1 MKVEKNELIG
11 YINELGGTIVSPMY
25 QRYSGD
31 DFFGD
36 AADED
41 ETCFIIP
48 NNQENITNSDRNS
61 SSDLILVQLADK
73 IGYINNKGEII
84 LPIIYNRGS
93 EFYKGLNT
101 VQNETDAKS
110 IIDEK
115 GNVLLDNAE
124 ILYYYNNSKSVLA
137 KQEDSFFKIDTETHK
152 VEPYTLL
159 KEMDYIN
166 HYKKYKIIQYKGM
179 DVYVTSKDQILMAKG
194 IDFSDYNYN
203 KKVEEARN
211 LYFSGEY
218 DQAIDQLKSL
228 LNEKSNI
235 YDVPLLLGKCYK
247 AKDDAYS
254 AIDYFNQAVNIDP
267 NNTEAY
273 SERYELNWKR
283 NYWSEVKNDILKLI
297 SLNSE
302 YDESLTFNL
311 GYCNAELNYNN
322 DAFDNYSKVLRN
334 NPKYASAYNNR
345 GIIYAS
351 RGEHQLALNDY
362 MNALKN
368 SKYESDE
375 SKGLYLNNAGNTLI
389 KLNKKPE
396 ACVYFSKGA
405 ALGNSGCKQQ
415 LYYCK

>member
-1 MKVEKNELIG
+1 
-11 YINELGGTIVSPMY
+11 MY
-25 QRYSGD
+25 GD
-31 DFFGD
+31 DFFNGITTVTND
-36 AADED
+36 AD
-41 ETCFIIP
+41 
-48 NNQENITNSDRNS
+48 NQ
-61 SSDLILVQLADK
+61 
-73 IGYINNKGEII
+73 
-84 LPIIYNRGS
+84 
-93 EFYKGLNT
+93 
-101 VQNETDAKS
+101 S
-110 IIDEK
+110 IIDQK

-124 ILYYYNNSKSVLA
+124 ILYYFNNSKTVLA

-159 KEMDYIN
+159 KEMDYID

-203 KKVEEARN
+203 KKVEQARN

-218 DQAIDQLKSL
+218 DQAIEELKSL

-254 AIDYFNQAVNIDP
+254 AIDYYNQAVNIDP

-273 SERYELNWKR
+273 SERYELNYDRK
-283 NYWSEVKNDILKLI
+283 YWSDAKNDIIKLI
-297 SLNSE
+297 GFNPE

-311 GYCNAELNYNN
+311 GYCNSQLNN
-322 DAFDNYSKVLRN
+322 DNEAFENYSKVIRN

-345 GIIYAS
+345 GVIYAS

-362 MNALKN
+362 VNALKN
-368 SKYESDE
+368 SKYESNE
-375 SKGLYLNNAGNTLI
+375 SKGLYLNNAGNVLI
-389 KLNKKPE
+389 KLNKKSE

-405 ALGNSGCKQQ
+405 ALGNSECIRNKKYNCK
-415 LYYCK
+415 